1 MKAKL
6 FIFMLIACAL
16 GTVSCASKKVAN
28 QQPPYPNYAGQPQQ
42 PYYGQPQPYYGQP
55 QPPQPKQTESG
66 FTVIEESPIMLLS
79 MDAPQGEMRAYG
91 EGESPDSQLALN
103 IAKSQAVAALQS
115 QIETF
120 VKYAINR
127 YNDQT
132 TINGAT
138 SLDQKT
144 REDLITLSKG
154 TVQGA
159 VILDSRKLYNA
170 KIGIYKCEVCVKYD
184 KAGVIGVLEEQSQR
198 ILKNREKFLEDMKE
212 VWDEYDRSQGR
223 KTQAELENEE
233 KLRIEASKNA
243 MEQENL
249 DRQNAREID
258 KINTYGQNIA
268 NIEAQKQ
275 AANAPAIYYYSVNAT
290 QYGPVNIHQLGGL
303 AKNGQITIYTSIWRE
318 GLAAWTPAGQ
328 LPELRTSFASAP
340 GSIPPPPP
348 AY

>member
-1 MKAKL
+1 MKSKL

-42 PYYGQPQPYYGQP
+42 PYYGQPQQPYYGQPQPYYGQP
-55 QPPQPKQTESG
+55 QPPQPKQTENS

-79 MDAPQGEMRAYG
+79 MDAPQGEIRAYG

-103 IAKSQAVAALQS
+103 IAKSQAVATLQS

-170 KIGIYKCEVCVKYD
+170 KIGIYKYEVCVKYD

-198 ILKNREKFLEDMKE
+198 ILKNREKFVEDLQDA
-212 VWDEYDRSQGR
+212 WDEYDRSNGR
-223 KTQAELENEE
+223 KNQSELDKEE
-233 KLRIEASKNA
+233 TLRIKASQNE
-243 MEQENL
+243 MEQQNL
-249 DRQNAREID
+249 DRQNACD
-258 KINTYGQNIA
+258 INIINAQGQA
-268 NIEAQKQ
+268 AAAVEAQR
-275 AANAPAIYYYSVNAT
+275 NHSNHSNP
-290 QYGPVNIHQLGGL
+290 
-303 AKNGQITIYTSIWRE
+303 
-318 GLAAWTPAGQ
+318 
-328 LPELRTSFASAP
+328 
-340 GSIPPPPP
+340 
-348 AY
+348 

>member
-1 MKAKL
+1 MKSKL

-42 PYYGQPQPYYGQP
+42 PYYGQPQQPYYGQPQQPYYGQPQPYYGQP
-55 QPPQPKQTESG
+55 QPPQPKQTENS

-79 MDAPQGEMRAYG
+79 MDAPQGEIRAYG

-115 QIETF
+115 QIESF

-132 TINGAT
+132 TVNGAT

-144 REDLITLSKG
+144 REDLIALSKG

-170 KIGIYKCEVCVKYD
+170 KIGIYKYEVCVKYD
-184 KAGVIGVLEEQSQR
+184 KAGVIGALEAQSQR
-198 ILKNREKFLEDMKE
+198 ILKNREKFVEDMQDA
-212 VWDEYDRSQGR
+212 WDEYDRSNGR
-223 KTQAELENEE
+223 KTQAELDADYQRENLERQNE
-233 KLRIEASKNA
+233 
-243 MEQENL
+243 MEQQKL
-249 DRQNAREID
+249 DRQNARD
-258 KINTYGQNIA
+258 INIINAQEQA
-268 NIEAQKQ
+268 AAAVEAQR
-275 AANAPAIYYYSVNAT
+275 NHSN
-290 QYGPVNIHQLGGL
+290 
-303 AKNGQITIYTSIWRE
+303 R
-318 GLAAWTPAGQ
+318 
-328 LPELRTSFASAP
+328 
-340 GSIPPPPP
+340 
-348 AY
+348 

>member
-1 MKAKL
+1 MKSKL
-6 FIFMLIACAL
+6 FIFMLIACVL

-42 PYYGQPQPYYGQP
+42 PYYGQPQQPYYGQP
-55 QPPQPKQTESG
+55 QPPQPKQTENG

-79 MDAPQGEMRAYG
+79 MDAPQGEIRAYG

-138 SLDQKT
+138 SLDQKI
-144 REDLITLSKG
+144 REDIITLSKG

-170 KIGIYKCEVCVKYD
+170 KIGIYKYEVCVKYD

-198 ILKNREKFLEDMKE
+198 ILKNREKFVEDLQDA
-212 VWDEYDRSQGR
+212 WDEYDRSNGR
-223 KTQAELENEE
+223 KTQSELDNEE
-233 KLRIEASKNA
+233 TLRIKAGQNE
-243 MEQENL
+243 MEQQNL
-249 DRQNAREID
+249 DRQNALD
-258 KINTYGQNIA
+258 INIINAQGQA
-268 NIEAQKQ
+268 AAAVEAQRNHSNHSNQ
-275 AANAPAIYYYSVNAT
+275 
-290 QYGPVNIHQLGGL
+290 
-303 AKNGQITIYTSIWRE
+303 
-318 GLAAWTPAGQ
+318 
-328 LPELRTSFASAP
+328 
-340 GSIPPPPP
+340 
-348 AY
+348 

>member
-1 MKAKL
+1 
-6 FIFMLIACAL
+6 MLIACVL
-16 GTVSCASKKVAN
+16 GTVSCASKKVVN

-55 QPPQPKQTESG
+55 QPPQPKQTENG

-79 MDAPQGEMRAYG
+79 MDAPQGEIRAYG

-170 KIGIYKCEVCVKYD
+170 KIGIYKYEVCVKYD

-198 ILKNREKFLEDMKE
+198 ILKNREKFVEDLQDA
-212 VWDEYDRSQGR
+212 WDEYDRSYGR
-223 KTQAELENEE
+223 KTQSELDNEE
-233 KLRIEASKNA
+233 TLRIKASQNE
-243 MEQENL
+243 MEQQNL
-249 DRQNAREID
+249 DRQNARD
-258 KINTYGQNIA
+258 INIINAQGQA
-268 NIEAQKQ
+268 AAAVEAQRNHSNHSNQ
-275 AANAPAIYYYSVNAT
+275 
-290 QYGPVNIHQLGGL
+290 
-303 AKNGQITIYTSIWRE
+303 
-318 GLAAWTPAGQ
+318 
-328 LPELRTSFASAP
+328 
-340 GSIPPPPP
+340 
-348 AY
+348 